1 MRIFGVHS
9 KPEHNP
15 PQAGGCSGF
24 SASDESTQQLYLKA
38 AAEISERTSA
48 SEQTVVR
55 KAFELSKGRTG
66 RRALVGCSLLAEG
79 KPELIR
85 ALRVEKKRLKGL
97 KNDHGANSPSDS
109 GKEPM
114 SKNVNA

>member
-1 MRIFGVHS
+1 MQRIFRLPMS
-9 KPEHNP
+9 
-15 PQAGGCSGF
+15 QRSSF
-24 SASDESTQQLYLKA
+24 IFKA

-85 ALRVEKKRLKGL
+85 ALRAE
-97 KNDHGANSPSDS
+97 KND
-109 GKEPM
+109 
-114 SKNVNA
+114 

>member
-1 MRIFGVHS
+1 MNVLQERIKKEGKVLPGNIIKVDGFLNHRVDVKLMREMAKEFGRL
-9 KPEHNP
+9 
-15 PQAGGCSGF
+15 F
-24 SASDESTQQLYLKA
+24 

-79 KPELIR
+79 KPELLR
-85 ALRVEKKRLKGL
+85 ALRAEKKRLKGL
-97 KNDHGANSPSDS
+97 KNWCWS
-109 GKEPM
+109 
-114 SKNVNA
+114 NA